1 MSNNYLR
8 FLALAEAIDLS
19 TEFADVDEA
28 AKQLLIYI
36 ALRHSQG
43 KSITVTEAMG
53 LKAIAS
59 PATIHR
65 KLDVL
70 LKVGLITKVVE
81 KNNRRTKYLQPTNIA
96 DENFAKLGELIQKV
110 NSKNKAVN

>member
-8 FLALAEAIDLS
+8 FLALAQAIDLS

-70 LKVGLITKVVE
+70 LKVGLITKVLKTITE
-81 KNNRRTKYLQPTNIA
+81 EQNICSQQISLKSTLR
-96 DENFAKLGELIQKV
+96 NLV
-110 NSKNKAVN
+110 N